1 MKVNRFML
9 KVALGYMAK
18 NDARIHKGLPL
29 PDAEHS
35 RLDIKPFPEALYPQQ
50 YDIYH
55 ASNPNGITI
64 IDIHGGAYIYSTRKN
79 NAYLAKSFIDKGFNF
94 VTLDYRLNRGTLD
107 PHDQVRDLA
116 TELKHL
122 FEHAEE
128 YGLNPAKMVLT
139 GDSAGGHFALILA
152 EMMRDP
158 SIAQKIGADL
168 GEAVVKGVAVN
179 SPVYR
184 FVEIGMGDSLSK
196 TGKRYMVGP
205 RCLDAEYISLIC
217 PRAHFSALRYP
228 LFISSCKNDFL
239 RDESL
244 ALVEDLKQAN
254 LPFTFKDITSDEPEI
269 VHVHNVMRPYLE
281 ESKVVNDAM
290 AEFFQGCCEK

>member
-50 YDIYH
+50 YDIYY

-79 NAYLAKSFIDKGFNF
+79 NAYLAKYFIDKGFNF

-158 SIAQKIGADL
+158 SIAQKIDADL
-168 GEAVVKGVAVN
+168 GKAVVKGVAVN

-205 RCLDAEYISLIC
+205 RCLDAEYISLVC

-254 LPFTFKDITSDEPEI
+254 LPFTFKDIMSDEPGI

-290 AEFFQGCCEK
+290 ADFFQGCFEN